1 MTAWTRQ
8 KERGSLAALR
18 LMTRIVFTL
27 GWHVGYALLHPI
39 TAYFVLTAPAAQR
52 RAVRAYLAR
61 ALGRAPGV
69 RDVFRLYFVF
79 ACTMLDRVF
88 LLAGRSAGYAVEV
101 VGLEPLDARLRQGQG
116 VILLGAHL
124 GSFEVLRVLAGANC
138 PAEIHPMMYEE
149 NARQADAL
157 FNALDPARASSVI
170 ALGRPDTMLRAQEC
184 LERGSIIG
192 LLGDRAPRGERMLR
206 VPFLGAEAPFPAG
219 PHLLAHVL
227 GAPVVLFFGLWRGPR
242 RYELRFEP
250 FAERIVL
257 DRANR
262 TAALTEW
269 AARYAARLESLCRA
283 HPYNWFNFYD
293 FWGEFEAPPTPPP
306 PSPAVPCS
314 TADASAPPPR

>member
-18 LMTRIVFTL
+18 LMARLVFAL
-27 GWHVGYALLHPI
+27 GWRVGYALLYPI
-39 TAYFVLTAPAAQR
+39 TAYFVLTAPRAQR
-52 RAVRAYLAR
+52 RAVLAYLAR
-61 ALGRAPGV
+61 ALGRAPGGL
-69 RDVFRLYFVF
+69 DLFRLYFVF

-101 VGLEPLDARLRQGQG
+101 VGLEKLDARLRAGQG

-124 GSFEVLRVLAGANC
+124 GSFEVLRVLAGRDC
-138 PAEIHPMMYEE
+138 PVEIRPMMYEE

-157 FNALDPARASSVI
+157 FNALDPARAGSVI
-170 ALGRPDTMLRAQEC
+170 ALGRPDTMLRAREC
-184 LERGSIIG
+184 LERGGIVG

-250 FAERIVL
+250 FAERIAL
-257 DRANR
+257 DRADR
-262 TAALTEW
+262 AAMLAEW
-269 AARYAARLESLCRA
+269 AARYAARLEALCRA

-293 FWGEFEAPPTPPP
+293 FWGEFEAAPPP
-306 PSPAVPCS
+306 PSSSAPCS
-314 TADASAPPPR
+314 AAEAAAAAPR